1 MRHLRGQRPA
11 VPVTVITAPAAAA
24 AAAAANTADVDVLVV
39 MAATSRADCA
49 FSFLRAVINYCS
61 RQTIL
66 MR

>member
-1 MRHLRGQRPA
+1 MRHLHGQRPA
-11 VPVTVITAPAAAA
+11 VPVTVITAPAA